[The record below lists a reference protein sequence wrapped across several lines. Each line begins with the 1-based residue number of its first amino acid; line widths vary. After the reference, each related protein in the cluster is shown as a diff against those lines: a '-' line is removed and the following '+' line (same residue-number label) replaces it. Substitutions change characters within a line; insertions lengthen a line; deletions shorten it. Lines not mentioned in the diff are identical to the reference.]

1 MIEFLGILGAVVM
14 PLWNIPLI
22 IRIQQRRS
30 SRDLSLPWALGIWGC
45 LLLMLPSGLVSTDP
59 VYRAFTI
66 ANIILFSVVLIQVLR
81 FRGGGPA

>member
-1 MIEFLGILGAVVM
+1 MIEYLGILGAVLM

-30 SRDLSLPWALGIWGC
+30 SRDLSLPWALGIWSC
-45 LLLMLPSGLVSTDP
+45 LALMLPSGLVSPDP

-66 ANIILFSVVLIQVLR
+66 ANIILFSVVVFQVLR
-81 FRGGGPA
+81 FRRGPA